1 MPSWLGDF
9 FGLSSMFQGAS
20 GAWNW
25 CMIFVLNLL
34 TKTPDTFSPDAW
46 TYVTDTLY
54 PWFLSIGAFLLNMF
68 CLIGF
73 CRQASNLRDNVTIEM
88 WIELFIKIIV
98 ANTLMVNGLSI
109 MQEFFSVSGSLSTEI
124 LISDPPAAYNGEV
137 DAGAVIMYVVFGLVY
152 MLIAL
157 VCGVIILI
165 EVLSRFINLYI
176 LTATAPI
183 ALSTWAGGRGIEN
196 TAYAWIKSFLTAVF
210 QIVVIAMV
218 LTIGGNIASGLQTD
232 MTSTVLDWFDGANS
246 ILWSMIYMV
255 MMAAGVKGADGL
267 LKRAFDLR

>member
-1 MPSWLGDF
+1 
-9 FGLSSMFQGAS
+9 MFQGAS

-98 ANTLMVNGLSI
+98 ANTLMVNGLSF